1 MDSWVKVR
9 SYGGANT
16 VTGSAHE
23 IVATIDDYDYCY
35 LVDCGLFQGSF
46 VKKHPEINF
55 NLREVANDINGVFV
69 THAHIDHIGRLPA
82 LHRWGFDGP
91 IYATYPVCEIAAPM
105 LADCAHIQ
113 LEEYLYNSEKEL
125 LKKQKSEAYK
135 DVELLY
141 ELEDAEDVMRQFKPV
156 ETNKEIVVNDHLTV
170 VFYDAGHG
178 LGSSSIKMIFN
189 NGEETFTLLF
199 SGDLGNHNNPIL
211 KEVDNP
217 YILNVD
223 AVYCETTY
231 AGRFHASLTENW
243 REIRELIAE
252 TLLNG
257 GKVLLPAFA
266 FGRTQELLYLF
277 FYDMFVTNDEISKVF
292 REHTINVDSPLA
304 IELTKIFEHF
314 PDEFNPKV
322 KEFMKQKGNRPFNF
336 SNLVF
341 VREKEDSIALQY
353 SSEPSIII
361 AAAGMCEAGR
371 VRFHLQSILE
381 REDSLIV
388 FTGYQ
393 AEGTLGR
400 RILDGYDLVSIYKSP
415 YHVKAKIVELNTLS
429 SHADQNGIIDWLNN
443 IEPGYMLFLAHG
455 EKENQE
461 QFKTLLERFGSFSS
475 VECISTNAEYRLSD
489 GGFNK
494 FEDEELVALK
504 SKKIVGFNKGQI
516 RYMLR
521 LNEQLEELKDD
532 EGFKP
537 IRSKIKKEIKEMKNK
552 FRKQAIE
559 RERQRLK
566 LKSRK
571 QLAK

>member
-1 MDSWVKVR
+1 MKSWVKVR

-16 VTGSAHE
+16 VTGSAHK
-23 IVATIDDYDYCY
+23 IVVTIDDYDYCY

-46 VKKHPEINF
+46 VKKHPEMNF
-55 NLREVANDINGVFV
+55 NLRDVANDINGVFI

-82 LHRWGFDGP
+82 LHRWGFEGT
-91 IYATYPVCEIAAPM
+91 IYATHPVCEIAAPM

-125 LKKQKSEAYK
+125 LKKQKGEAHK
-135 DVELLY
+135 EVELLY
-141 ELEDAEDVMRQFKPV
+141 ELEDAEEVMSQFNPV
-156 ETNKEIVVNDHLTV
+156 ETNEEIVINNHLTV

-178 LGSSSIKMIFN
+178 LGSASIKMIFN

-199 SGDLGNHNNPIL
+199 SGDLGNSNNPIL
-211 KEVDNP
+211 KEVENP

-231 AGRFHASLTENW
+231 AGRFHSSLIENW
-243 REIRELIAE
+243 MEIRELIAE
-252 TLLNG
+252 TLKNG

-277 FYDMFVTNDEISKVF
+277 FYDMFVMDDEISKVF

-314 PDEFNPKV
+314 PDEFKPKV
-322 KEFMKQKGNRPFNF
+322 KEYMRQKGNRPFNF

-341 VREKEDSIALQY
+341 VREKEESIALQY
-353 SSEPSIII
+353 SSEPSITI

-371 VRFHLQSILE
+371 VRYHLQSVLE

-400 RILDGYDLVSIYKSP
+400 RILDGYDLVSISKRP
-415 YHVKAKIVELNTLS
+415 FHIKAKIVELNTLS

-455 EKENQE
+455 EKESQD
-461 QFKTLLERFGSFSS
+461 QFRALLERFGSFSS
-475 VECISTNAEYRLSD
+475 VECVSTNAEYELSD
-489 GGFNK
+489 DGFNK

-504 SKKIVGFNKGQI
+504 TKKSVGLKKGQMA
-516 RYMLR
+516 YMIR
-521 LNEQLEELKDD
+521 LNEQLEEIEDEEGLNPLK
-532 EGFKP
+532 
-537 IRSKIKKEIKEMKNK
+537 SKIKREIKEMKMK
-552 FRKQAIE
+552 FKKQSIE
-559 RERQRLK
+559 RERQK
-566 LKSRK
+566 LK
-571 QLAK
+571 AKAKKEKTK